1 MTAPNAKLRLFSL
14 SIAFEQDVV
23 TARQQARQLA
33 GSLGFSQQLQIRI
46 ATAVS
51 EIVRNAFQYAG
62 GGRVDFSVES
72 EPSPSR
78 PRRLRQTLLIEVSD
92 RGKGIT
98 QLEEILAGSYQSGTG
113 MGIGIVGTKRLM
125 DRVDIESTP
134 DGTTIRMSK
143 VFPPTAPELSSKDLQ
158 AVVDELSSRSPRG
171 AFEEVRIQNQ
181 ELLEMMSEAHSRE
194 EELSRMNQELSE
206 TNTGVL
212 ALYDEL
218 ETLNRISLMLA
229 SKLDLLPLAQS
240 LIEVTT
246 GLTDADLG
254 VFLLADGA
262 GQWRLYAV
270 AGRSGGALS
279 DLGLGAHGKLIS
291 GEIPASI
298 TRYADISDRPSG
310 GILAELHDGLGMLSS
325 MSVPVQQPEGGL
337 MGMFQFWSKSKAAF
351 SERSERILGSVA
363 AQAAIGLEKA
373 RLFSSVTAASDA
385 KDQFLAILSHE
396 LRTPLTPVLALIS
409 SVHDDESLPPGLR
422 EKLVVI
428 DRNVRLQARL
438 IDDLLDFNRVIKGKL
453 HLESDIVDVHAL
465 VTNVV
470 EICHADADAKEQQLT
485 VHLDAE
491 RSHVKGDSA
500 RLQQTL
506 WNILKNAIKFT
517 HVGGNI
523 QIATLVKEETLRVII
538 TDDGVGI
545 EADVIGEIFNAFEQ
559 GGKEVAV
566 EFGGLGLGLAIARKF
581 AELHGGTISAHSA
594 GKMQGTTVTVELPL
608 AQSKSFPT
616 PSAPTPEIRADLTGI
631 RILMVDDHA
640 DTLEVFRM
648 ILESMGLVVSTALDG
663 ESALQIAKERSF
675 DLLVSDLGLPDMTGY
690 ELVQRIHEIQKLPA
704 IAQSGYGM
712 PADIEKSRN
721 AGFDAHLIKPV
732 AIPTLIETI
741 RNILATSPPMDGAD
755 YN

>member
-1 MTAPNAKLRLFSL
+1 MTAANAKLRLFSL
-14 SIAFEQDVV
+14 SIGFEQDVV

-33 GSLGFSQQLQIRI
+33 GSLGFPQQLQIRI

-62 GGRVDFSVES
+62 GGRVDFSVIS

-78 PRRLRQTLLIEVSD
+78 TRQLRQTLCIEVSD
-92 RGKGIT
+92 RGNGID
-98 QLEEILAGSYQSGTG
+98 QLEEILAGSYKSKTG

-125 DRVDIESTP
+125 DRLDIESTP
-134 DGTTIRMSK
+134 GGTTIRMSK
-143 VFPPTAPELSSKDLQ
+143 ILPATAPEVSPKDLQ
-158 AVVDELSSRSPRG
+158 AIVDELSSRSPKS
-171 AFEEVRIQNQ
+171 AFEEVRVQNL
-181 ELLEMMSEAHSRE
+181 ELLGMMSEAQLRE

-229 SKLDLLPLAQS
+229 SKLDLVPLAQS

-254 VFLLADGA
+254 VFLLGE
-262 GQWRLYAV
+262 GSGHWRLYAV
-270 AGRSGGALS
+270 SGRSAGALS
-279 DLGLGAHGKLIS
+279 ELQLGADGKLVS
-291 GEIPASI
+291 GEIPVSI
-298 TRYADISDRPSG
+298 TRYGDTAMPVG
-310 GILAELHDGLGMLSS
+310 GILSELDEGLSMASC
-325 MSVPVQQPEGGL
+325 MSVPVQKPEGGL
-337 MGMFQFWSKSKAAF
+337 MGVFYFWSKSQSAF

-409 SVHDDESLPPGLR
+409 SMRDNESLPPDLR

-453 HLESDIVDVHAL
+453 HLDSDIVDVHAL
-465 VTNVV
+465 VANVV
-470 EICHADADAKEQQLT
+470 EICHADAEAKRQQLT
-485 VHLDAE
+485 VHMDAE
-491 RSHVKGDSA
+491 RSHVSGDSA

-517 HVGGNI
+517 PVGGNI
-523 QIATLVKEETLRVII
+523 SVATSYEGETLRIVI

-545 EADVIGEIFNAFEQ
+545 EADVIREIFNAFEQ
-559 GGKEVAV
+559 GGKQVAV

-594 GKMQGTTVTVELPL
+594 GKMRGTTVTVELPTVQL
-608 AQSKSFPT
+608 SS
-616 PSAPTPEIRADLTGI
+616 PSAAPAATSEISADLTGT
-631 RILMVDDHA
+631 RILIVDDHA
-640 DTLEVFRM
+640 DTLEVFTM
-648 ILESMGLVVSTALDG
+648 ILEAMGLVVSTALDG
-663 ESALQIAKERSF
+663 KHALEIARQKSF

-690 ELVQRIHEIQKLPA
+690 ELVGRIHEIQKLPA

-712 PADIEKSRN
+712 PSDIEKSRT
-721 AGFDAHLIKPV
+721 AGFNAHLIKPV
-732 AIPTLIETI
+732 SIPILIETI
-741 RNILATSPPMDGAD
+741 RKILTTCSPKSGLDHK
-755 YN
+755 

>member
-1 MTAPNAKLRLFSL
+1 MTTPTHKLRLFSL
-14 SIAFEQDVV
+14 SIRFEQDVV
-23 TARQQARQLA
+23 MARQHARLLA
-33 GSLGFSQQLQIRI
+33 GSLGFPQQLQIRI

-62 GGRVDFSVES
+62 GGRVDFSMVS
-72 EPSPSR
+72 EASPSGS
-78 PRRLRQTLLIEVSD
+78 RRLRQTLLIEVSD
-92 RGKGIT
+92 KGNGIAS
-98 QLEEILAGSYQSGTG
+98 LEEILAGSYRSETG
-113 MGIGIVGTKRLM
+113 MGIGIVGTRRLM
-125 DRVDIESTP
+125 DRVDIESTA

-143 VFPPTAPELSSKDLQ
+143 VLPPTAPEISPKELQ
-158 AVVDELSSRSPRG
+158 AIVDELSRRAPEG
-171 AFEEVRIQNQ
+171 AFEEVRVQNR
-181 ELLEMMSEAHSRE
+181 ELLDMMSEAHLRE

-229 SKLDLLPLAQS
+229 SKVDLLLLAQS

-254 VFLLADGA
+254 VFLLGEDA

-270 AGRSGGALS
+270 SGRSAGALS
-279 DLGLGAHGKLIS
+279 DLELGAGGKLVM

-298 TRYADISDRPSG
+298 TRYADISEMPSP
-310 GILAELHDGLGMLSS
+310 GILSELHAGLTMASCL
-325 MSVPVQQPEGGL
+325 SVPVRHPEGGF
-337 MGMFQFWSKSKAAF
+337 MGMFCFWSKSKSAF

-396 LRTPLTPVLALIS
+396 LRTPLNPVLALIS
-409 SVHDDESLPPGLR
+409 SMQDNDSLPSDLLD
-422 EKLVVI
+422 KLAVI

-438 IDDLLDFNRVIKGKL
+438 IDDLLDFNRVIQGKL
-453 HLESDIVDVHAL
+453 HLDRDIVDVHAL
-465 VTNVV
+465 VSNVV
-470 EICHADADAKEQQLT
+470 EICQADADTKGQKLT
-485 VHLDAE
+485 VRLDAE
-491 RSHVKGDSA
+491 KSHVDGDSA

-517 HVGGNI
+517 PIGGNI
-523 QIATLVKEETLRVII
+523 NVATSAEGETLQVTI

-545 EADVIGEIFNAFEQ
+545 EGNVIREIFNAFEQ
-559 GGKEVAV
+559 GGKQVSA

-581 AELHGGTISAHSA
+581 AELHGGTISAHSP
-594 GKMQGTTVTVELPL
+594 GRMLGTTFTVELPIVQPTSL
-608 AQSKSFPT
+608 AAPAA
-616 PSAPTPEIRADLTGI
+616 PSSGIPYDLTGT
-631 RILMVDDHA
+631 RILLVDDHA
-640 DTLEVFRM
+640 DTLDVFTI

-663 ESALQIAKERSF
+663 ERALQIVRQKGF

-690 ELVQRIHEIQKLPA
+690 ELIGRIHEIQKLPA

-712 PADIEKSRN
+712 ASDIEKSLN
-721 AGFDAHLIKPV
+721 AGFNAHLTKPV
-732 AIPTLIETI
+732 AIPKLMEAI
-741 RNILATSPPMDGAD
+741 RNVLASFAQKGGAD
-755 YN
+755 YK

>member
-1 MTAPNAKLRLFSL
+1 MTAPNDKLRLFSL
-14 SIAFEQDVV
+14 SICFEQDVV

-33 GSLGFSQQLQIRI
+33 GSLGFPQQLQIRI

-62 GGRVDFSVES
+62 GGRVDFWIVS

-78 PRRLRQTLLIEVSD
+78 SRRLRQTLLIEVSD
-92 RGKGIT
+92 KGNGIAR
-98 QLEEILAGSYQSGTG
+98 LEEILAGSYQSETG
-113 MGIGIVGTKRLM
+113 IGIGIVGTKRLM
-125 DRVDIESTP
+125 DRMDLESTA
-134 DGTTIRMSK
+134 DGTTVRMSK
-143 VFPPTAPELSSKDLQ
+143 VFPPTAPEVLPKGLQ
-158 AVVDELSSRSPRG
+158 AIVDELSSRSPKG
-171 AFEEVRIQNQ
+171 AFEEVRVQNR
-181 ELLEMMSEAHSRE
+181 ELLDMMSEAHLRE
-194 EELSRMNQELSE
+194 EELARMNQELSE

-229 SKLDLLPLAQS
+229 SKLDLLLLAQS

-254 VFLLADGA
+254 VFLLGEGV

-270 AGRSGGALS
+270 SGRSAGALS
-279 DLGLGAHGKLIS
+279 DLELGAGGKLVT

-298 TRYADISDRPSG
+298 TRYADISEMPSAN
-310 GILAELHDGLGMLSS
+310 ILGELHEGLTMVSCL
-325 MSVPVQQPEGGL
+325 SVPVQHPEGGL
-337 MGMFQFWSKSKAAF
+337 MGMFRFWSKSRSAF

-373 RLFSSVTAASDA
+373 RLFSSVAAASDA

-396 LRTPLTPVLALIS
+396 LRTPLNPVLALIS
-409 SVHDDESLPPGLR
+409 SMHDNDTLPPDVR

-438 IDDLLDFNRVIKGKL
+438 IDDLLDFNRVIQGKL
-453 HLESDIVDVHAL
+453 HLDRDIVDVHAL
-465 VTNVV
+465 VSNVV

-485 VHLDAE
+485 VHMDAE
-491 RSHVKGDSA
+491 RSHVDGDSA

-517 HVGGNI
+517 PVGGNI
-523 QIATLVKEETLRVII
+523 NIATSAEGETMRVVIA
-538 TDDGVGI
+538 DDGVGI
-545 EADVIGEIFNAFEQ
+545 EPDVIREIFNAFEQ
-559 GGKEVAV
+559 GGKHVAA

-594 GKMQGTTVTVELPL
+594 GRMHGTTVTVELPVV
-608 AQSKSFPT
+608 QSKSL
-616 PSAPTPEIRADLTGI
+616 SAPAAPTTGIPTDLTGT
-631 RILMVDDHA
+631 RILFVDDHA
-640 DTLEVFRM
+640 DTLEVFTM
-648 ILESMGLVVSTALDG
+648 ILERMGLVVSTALDG
-663 ESALQIAKERSF
+663 ERALQIARQKTF
-675 DLLVSDLGLPDMTGY
+675 DLFVSDLGLPDMTGY
-690 ELVQRIHEIQKLPA
+690 ELVGRIHEIQNIPA

-712 PADIEKSRN
+712 ASDIEKSQN
-721 AGFDAHLIKPV
+721 AGFNAHLTKPIS
-732 AIPTLIETI
+732 IPKLMETI
-741 RNILATSPPMDGAD
+741 RNVLATSPPKGGAD
-755 YN
+755 YK

>member
-14 SIAFEQDVV
+14 SIGFEQDVV

-33 GSLGFSQQLQIRI
+33 GSLGFPQQLQIRI

-51 EIVRNAFQYAG
+51 EIARNAYQYAG
-62 GGRVDFSVES
+62 GGRVDFSVVS

-78 PRRLRQTLLIEVSD
+78 AGRLRQTLFIEVSD
-92 RGKGIT
+92 RGNGIA
-98 QLEEILAGSYQSGTG
+98 QLEEILGGSYRSKTG
-113 MGIGIVGTKRLM
+113 MGLGIVGTKRLM
-125 DRVDIESTP
+125 DRLDIESTR

-143 VFPPTAPELSSKDLQ
+143 VFPPTAPELLPKDLQ
-158 AVVDELSSRSPRG
+158 AIVDELSSRSPKG
-171 AFEEVRIQNQ
+171 AFEEVRVQNR
-181 ELLEMMSEAHSRE
+181 ELLEMMSEAHLRE

-229 SKLDLLPLAQS
+229 SKLDLVPLAQS

-254 VFLLADGA
+254 VFLLGEGA

-270 AGRSGGALS
+270 SGRSAGALS
-279 DLGLGAHGKLIS
+279 DLGLGADGKLIW

-298 TRYADISDRPSG
+298 SRYADISDIPSG
-310 GILAELHDGLGMLSS
+310 GILGELHDGLGMLSC

-337 MGMFQFWSKSKAAF
+337 MGMFHFWSKSKSAF

-409 SVHDDESLPPGLR
+409 SLHDNDSLPPGLR

-438 IDDLLDFNRVIKGKL
+438 IDDLLDFNRVIQGKL
-453 HLESDIVDVHAL
+453 HLDNDIVDVHAL

-470 EICHADADAKEQQLT
+470 EICQVDADSKGQQLT
-485 VHLDAE
+485 LHMDAG
-491 RSHVKGDSA
+491 RSHVNGDSA

-517 HVGGNI
+517 PVGGNI
-523 QIATLVKEETLRVII
+523 NIATSVEGETLRIVI

-545 EADVIGEIFNAFEQ
+545 EPDVIREIFNAFEQ
-559 GGKEVAV
+559 GGKQVAV

-608 AQSKSFPT
+608 AQSKSL
-616 PSAPTPEIRADLTGI
+616 SAPTAPTTEMRADLTGT
-631 RILMVDDHA
+631 RILIVDDHA
-640 DTLEVFRM
+640 DTLEVFTM

-663 ESALQIAKERSF
+663 KHALEMARRKSF
-675 DLLVSDLGLPDMTGY
+675 DLLVSDLGLPDMSGY
-690 ELVQRIHEIQKLPA
+690 ELVERIHQIQKLPA

-712 PADIEKSRN
+712 PSDIEKSRN
-721 AGFDAHLIKPV
+721 AGFNAHLIKPV

-741 RNILATSPPMDGAD
+741 RNVLATSPPKGGAD
-755 YN
+755 

>member
-1 MTAPNAKLRLFSL
+1 MTVPNAKLRLFSL
-14 SIAFEQDVV
+14 SIGFEQDVV

-33 GSLGFSQQLQIRI
+33 GSLGFPQQLQIRI

-51 EIVRNAFQYAG
+51 EIARNAYQYAG
-62 GGRVDFSVES
+62 GGRVDFSVVS
-72 EPSPSR
+72 EPSPSGS
-78 PRRLRQTLLIEVSD
+78 RRLRQTLLIEVSD
-92 RGKGIT
+92 RGNGIA
-98 QLEEILAGSYQSGTG
+98 QLEEILAGSYHSETG
-113 MGIGIVGTKRLM
+113 MGIGIVGTRRLM
-125 DRVDIESTP
+125 DRVDIESTRH
-134 DGTTIRMSK
+134 GTTIRMSK
-143 VFPPTAPELSSKDLQ
+143 VFPPTAQELLPKDLQ
-158 AVVDELSSRSPRG
+158 AIVDDLSSRSPKG
-171 AFEEVRIQNQ
+171 AFEEVRVQNR
-181 ELLEMMSEAHSRE
+181 ELLEMMAEAHLRE

-229 SKLDLLPLAQS
+229 SKLDLVPLAQS
-240 LIEVTT
+240 LIDVTT

-254 VFLLADGA
+254 VFLLGEGP

-270 AGRSGGALS
+270 SGRSAGALS
-279 DLGLGAHGKLIS
+279 DLGLGPDGKLIWS
-291 GEIPASI
+291 EIPASI
-298 TRYADISDRPSG
+298 TRYADISDMPSG
-310 GILAELHDGLGMLSS
+310 GILGELPDSLGMLSC
-325 MSVPVQQPEGGL
+325 MSVPVQQPEGGH
-337 MGMFQFWSKSKAAF
+337 MGMFHFWSKSKSAF

-363 AQAAIGLEKA
+363 AQASIGLEKA

-409 SVHDDESLPPGLR
+409 SLHANDSLPPYLR

-453 HLESDIVDVHAL
+453 HLDSDIVDVHAL

-470 EICHADADAKEQQLT
+470 EICHPDADAKEQQLT
-485 VHLDAE
+485 VQLDAE
-491 RSHVKGDSA
+491 RSHVNGDSA

-517 HVGGNI
+517 PVGGNI
-523 QIATLVKEETLRVII
+523 NIATLVEGETLRIVI

-545 EADVIGEIFNAFEQ
+545 EADVIREIFNAFEQ
-559 GGKEVAV
+559 GGKQVAV

-581 AELHGGTISAHSA
+581 AELHGGTISAYSA
-594 GKMQGTTVTVELPL
+594 GKMQGTTVTVELPIAL
-608 AQSKSFPT
+608 SKSFSAPT
-616 PSAPTPEIRADLTGI
+616 APTPEIPADLTGT
-631 RILMVDDHA
+631 RILIVDDHA
-640 DTLEVFRM
+640 DTLEVFTM
-648 ILESMGLVVSTALDG
+648 ILESMGIVVSTALDG
-663 ESALQIAKERSF
+663 KQALEIARQKSF

-690 ELVQRIHEIQKLPA
+690 ELVGRIHEIQKLPA

-712 PADIEKSRN
+712 PSDIEKSRD
-721 AGFDAHLIKPV
+721 AGFSAHLIKPV

-741 RNILATSPPMDGAD
+741 RNILATGLPNGGAD
-755 YN
+755 